1 MPYYIWISLN
11 SLFVFASALYIWL
24 FAEHDSTLIVT
35 GQLFAQL
42 GILLFII
49 NINMYFIFLVIRHSP
64 QRNIKIML
72 AKWSRKL
79 MKLHIPIAVTG
90 TAVILLHAGIML
102 QNISLDLTHPKM
114 ISGMIGIGFLCFTLF
129 AGYLRRRR
137 ASGFRRKFHLTMALT
152 FGVAFC
158 VHLFFPIY

>member
-1 MPYYIWISLN
+1 MPYYIWIGLN
-11 SLFVFASALYIWL
+11 ALFILVSAVYIWL
-24 FAEHDSTLIVT
+24 FAEHDSTLIVAA
-35 GQLFAQL
+35 QFLAQL

-72 AKWSRKL
+72 AKWSRKI

-102 QNISLDLTHPKM
+102 QNISLELTHPKM
-114 ISGMIGIGFLCFTLF
+114 TSGIIAIGFLCFTLF
-129 AGYLRRRR
+129 AGYLRRKR
-137 ASGFRRKFHLTMALT
+137 ASGFRRKFHLVMALS
-152 FGVAFC
+152 FGVVFC